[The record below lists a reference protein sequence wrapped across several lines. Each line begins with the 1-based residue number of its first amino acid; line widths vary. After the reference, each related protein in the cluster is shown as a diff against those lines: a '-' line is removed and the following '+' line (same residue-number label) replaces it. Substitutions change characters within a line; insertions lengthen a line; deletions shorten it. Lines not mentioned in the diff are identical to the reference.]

1 MQDVNSGDHCG
12 DSSDPFADA
21 TRAVADTATVPNAP
35 QVATISSC
43 RANSSLTCPARR
55 ALLITALAGCI
66 GVVTRETA
74 HAQDDA
80 PGSDER
86 PKKGDLLVF
95 ADGDHA
101 SAVIKPEDLPLGGPP
116 VMAWPMDPATKVIRN
131 GSRLNELLVVRFDPA
146 DLDDD
151 TRPRAADG
159 ILAYSA
165 VCTHAG
171 CDVTGWAKAT
181 EGGNNVFK
189 CLCHNSE
196 YDPRQS
202 AQVVFGPA
210 PRRLAALPLAKADH
224 ALTITAPFIGKVGA
238 QQSL

>member
-1 MQDVNSGDHCG
+1 MQNVNSGDHCG

-159 ILAYSA
+159 ILARETDKRCA
-165 VCTHAG
+165 PHGDRDPTI
-171 CDVTGWAKAT
+171 WADAPAAS
-181 EGGNNVFK
+181 
-189 CLCHNSE
+189 CLLRCRLPMLLRASSE
-196 YDPRQS
+196 R
-202 AQVVFGPA
+202 
-210 PRRLAALPLAKADH
+210 
-224 ALTITAPFIGKVGA
+224 
-238 QQSL
+238 

>member
-1 MQDVNSGDHCG
+1 M
-12 DSSDPFADA
+12 
-21 TRAVADTATVPNAP
+21 
-35 QVATISSC
+35 
-43 RANSSLTCPARR
+43 
-55 ALLITALAGCI
+55 
-66 GVVTRETA
+66 VTRETA

-151 TRPRAADG
+151 DPSARRRRNPR
-159 ILAYSA
+159 LFSR
-165 VCTHAG
+165 VHACRMRRHRLG
-171 CDVTGWAKAT
+171 
-181 EGGNNVFK
+181 EGNRG
-189 CLCHNSE
+189 
-196 YDPRQS
+196 RQ
-202 AQVVFGPA
+202 Q
-210 PRRLAALPLAKADH
+210 RL
-224 ALTITAPFIGKVGA
+224 
-238 QQSL
+238 QMSLS